1 MGDPL
6 YDRDFYLWT
15 QDQAMRLRVL
25 HGDNRLDTDNLA
37 EEVADLGRSELNKVA
52 SHLYQALAHLL
63 LAARSPAGAPQGQ
76 WRAEIRNHLREARRT
91 FTPGMRQYLDP
102 AREWRE
108 AWLLAD
114 DKLAAYAEPAL
125 PKPVACP
132 FTTDQLLDE
141 AFDVAD
147 AVDRVAALLRAG
159 DGAHDN
165 GT

>member
-1 MGDPL
+1 
-6 YDRDFYLWT
+6 
-15 QDQAMRLRVL
+15 
-25 HGDNRLDTDNLA
+25 
-37 EEVADLGRSELNKVA
+37 
-52 SHLYQALAHLL
+52 
-63 LAARSPAGAPQGQ
+63 
-76 WRAEIRNHLREARRT
+76 
-91 FTPGMRQYLDP
+91 MRQYLDP

-132 FTTDQLLDE
+132 FTPDQLLDE